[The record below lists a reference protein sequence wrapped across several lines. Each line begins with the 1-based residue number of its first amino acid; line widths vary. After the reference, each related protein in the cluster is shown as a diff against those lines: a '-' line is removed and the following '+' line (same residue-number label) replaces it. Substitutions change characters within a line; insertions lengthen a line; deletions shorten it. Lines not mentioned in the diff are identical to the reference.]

1 MDGKGKQKVRIFGLF
16 LGVMVLIA
24 GICFGRT
31 IRQQE
36 NLKQQEQEIFVIYPE
51 KAEALQENIS
61 YYHNKLVQDD
71 FLCML
76 AVILVIIG
84 FGFTLCVLNKIHNEK
99 LRKQTESE
107 LDYIYEQLA
116 GLQNG
121 KQEIEP
127 FSEETDSQKF
137 ESVCDK
143 LKELGC
149 DISIM
154 RNRLREEENSTK
166 ALITDISHQLKT
178 PLASIRMCHEL
189 VESSDL
195 SEEERRSFMDSE
207 TRKIHKMEALLDEL
221 VKLSRLENSMIQ
233 IKTEPCSLKNTIREA
248 VSQVYS
254 KAGAKNIE
262 IDVVM
267 MEEDIQLLC
276 DKQWT
281 AEAFANII
289 ENAIKYSEANASIH
303 IRVDTLVSSVLI
315 QIEDEGIGIPEG
327 EVNEIFKR
335 FYRGSNAREM
345 TKEGAGVGL
354 YLARS
359 IIEQQ
364 GGTIVAKRKSTR
376 GTIFK
381 ITLPL

>member
-24 GICFGRT
+24 CICFGRI

-36 NLKQQEQEIFVIYPE
+36 NLEHQEQELSVIYPE

-61 YYHNKLVQDD
+61 YYHNKSVQDD
-71 FLCML
+71 LLCMS
-76 AVILVIIG
+76 AMILVIIG

-121 KQEIEP
+121 KEEIES
-127 FSEETDSQKF
+127 FKEETDSQKF

-154 RNRLREEENSTK
+154 RKRLREEENSTK

-189 VESSDL
+189 AESSDL

-207 TRKIHKMEALLDEL
+207 TRKIHKMEALCIWQM
-221 VKLSRLENSMIQ
+221 KMI
-233 IKTEPCSLKNTIREA
+233 
-248 VSQVYS
+248 
-254 KAGAKNIE
+254 
-262 IDVVM
+262 
-267 MEEDIQLLC
+267 
-276 DKQWT
+276 WT
-281 AEAFANII
+281 KYAII
-289 ENAIKYSEANASIH
+289 
-303 IRVDTLVSSVLI
+303 
-315 QIEDEGIGIPEG
+315 
-327 EVNEIFKR
+327 
-335 FYRGSNAREM
+335 
-345 TKEGAGVGL
+345 
-354 YLARS
+354 
-359 IIEQQ
+359 
-364 GGTIVAKRKSTR
+364 
-376 GTIFK
+376 
-381 ITLPL
+381 